1 MVVWRYALLPLVC
14 LLLALTHSLVGL
26 ANLVLVV
33 RRAGDGLTVHD
44 FNVGAWRNRIHGGRL
59 QMLHGVDY

>member
-33 RRAGDGLTVHD
+33 WRVRDGLAACD
-44 FNVGAWRNRIHGGRL
+44 
-59 QMLHGVDY
+59 

>member
-26 ANLVLVV
+26 ANLVLAVW
-33 RRAGDGLTVHD
+33 RAGDGLGDKTLE
-44 FNVGAWRNRIHGGRL
+44 NVVSWDMICGG
-59 QMLHGVDY
+59 GVSNF

>member
-26 ANLVLVV
+26 TNLVLMVWRV
-33 RRAGDGLTVHD
+33 GDGS
-44 FNVGAWRNRIHGGRL
+44 WSGRGKKCTAL
-59 QMLHGVDY
+59 FCMGRWIVV